1 MSEETVDNT
10 SDNTLL
16 SGMKRSGSTTKTKE
30 ELLKEAQ
37 ELEDKERAKF
47 VEEYNALCAK
57 YGFTIQPQI
66 TLQVARK

>member
-1 MSEETVDNT
+1 MSEE
-10 SDNTLL
+10 
-16 SGMKRSGSTTKTKE
+16 TTKTKE
-30 ELLKEAQ
+30 ELLKEAQELEAQ

-66 TLQVARK
+66 TLQVGKKNN